1 MDLTTF
7 NDFVNVKTCSV
18 EEQRIETVKEL
29 LENMGTILD
38 EIGNQVG
45 MISDALYRGGNHGEK
60 EPANEPCAMPPM
72 VVVMRGQR
80 DAAENLLK
88 EIVKIREAL
97 W

>member
-1 MDLTTF
+1 MMNF
-7 NDFVNVKTCSV
+7 ENAQICAG
-18 EEQRIETVKEL
+18 EEQRRETAKEL
-29 LENMGTILD
+29 LGNMWSILG
-38 EIGNQVG
+38 EMNNEVA
-45 MISDALYRGGNHGEK
+45 MISDAVYRGGNNGEK